1 MAGIR
6 VDVSADAA
14 LVIFGLLHRWEESG
28 ASRPALDLAEWTAL
42 SEFSVVLER
51 SLPEPFSADYPV
63 LVEGARARIAQEV
76 AHD

>member
-6 VDVSADAA
+6 VDLSADSA
-14 LVIFGLLHRWEESG
+14 LVIFDLLHRWEDAG
-28 ASRPALDLAEWTAL
+28 ATRPALDLADWAAL
-42 SEFSVVLER
+42 SELSAVLER
-51 SLPEPFSADYPV
+51 SLPEPFLTDYRE